1 MANWDIG
8 TFLANATDT
17 IQGWGGLF
25 LMLIGVVMI
34 IVAGYKIATGLMSD
48 NKQVSWFK
56 VVVLLIV
63 GGVLAFGGYEILS
76 DAASMGKHTIDE
88 LGR

>member
-1 MANWDIG
+1 MANWDLG

-25 LMLIGVVMI
+25 LILIGVVMI

-48 NKQVSWFK
+48 NKQVSWVK
-56 VVVLLIV
+56 VVVLLIA
-63 GGVLAFGGYEILS
+63 GGVLAFGGYTIIS
-76 DAASMGKHTIDE
+76 DMASLGKNTIE
-88 LGR
+88 QLGQ